1 LQLDE
6 TPFDDSLRVEGELTL
21 KSNGKLIELSLPKPH
36 EVGSRLLMIPHLG
49 LTWTIEYVRIAK
61 NSMV

>member
-6 TPFDDSLRVEGELTL
+6 IPFDDSLRVEGELTL
-21 KSNGKLIELSLPKPH
+21 KSNGKLIELGLPEPH
-36 EVGSRLLMIPHLG
+36 EVWSRLMIPHLG
-49 LTWTIEYVRIAK
+49 LTRTIEYVRIAK